1 MSSYAGC
8 LLQKTNKRKIQTQSS
23 ADKITTHSAVP
34 IRGKKKKQN
43 NSAQISHYRKPVQ
56 TTEPTLGEWKP
67 KGRKNSTLNPGKRR
81 L

>member
-1 MSSYAGC
+1 MQDASFKKQTREKYKRNHQQTR
-8 LLQKTNKRKIQTQSS
+8 LLLTQ
-23 ADKITTHSAVP
+23 P
-34 IRGKKKKQN
+34 CPLEGKKKKQN